1 MVRMNEVNKLVN
13 KGYKCGELM
22 NVLKLWTINLYVR
35 LNEVNK
41 LVNEGYN
48 CGELM
53 NVIKL
58 ETINLYV
65 RLNKREVYNSYRVK
79 YIIK

>member
-1 MVRMNEVNKLVN
+1 MNEVNKLVN

-65 RLNKREVYNSYRVK
+65 RLNEREVYNSYWVK